1 MGSQPVPYDPS
12 QVRSLAAQQAQ
23 QTTTSFLSS
32 QLPALKAE
40 WTKDIQAQLVTM
52 GGQFLKVDTSL
63 LKYDEKGLS
72 FAGKQLFPKLSLQY
86 LVHGRSDARK
96 AEAKEERERREEEAA
111 RLAREEEKS
120 RVAEFEQNLKHQ
132 VDRAKSAS
140 RQAQE
145 VAEKAKKDAERA
157 DNLLRSAN
165 GSARRA
171 ADSASRAGANLARLE
186 ERVRLLERAL

>member
-1 MGSQPVPYDPS
+1 MGSSPMPYDPS

-23 QTTTSFLSS
+23 QTANSVLAAQMPKLKSEWLKDVQVQLTS
-32 QLPALKAE
+32 
-40 WTKDIQAQLVTM
+40 M
-52 GGQFLKVDTSL
+52 GGQFLKFDTSL

-96 AEAKEERERREEEAA
+96 EEAKKQKERAEEEAA
-111 RLAREEEKS
+111 RLEREAERE
-120 RVAEFEQNLKHQ
+120 RVAQFEQDIKHQ

-140 RQAQE
+140 RQAQD
-145 VAEKAKKDAERA
+145 VAHKAQKDAERA

-171 ADSASRAGANLARLE
+171 ADSASRAGQNLAALE
-186 ERVRLLERAL
+186 QRVRQLEGVL